1 MSLQDCDSCKLEL
14 TTAGADVGKVV
25 EAMQVCNCS
34 CGISFAAN
42 QGLPPRTFVSFDA
55 VAWVQR
61 RLADVV
67 SVEAAVAY
75 LDELLKRNRIRWVH

>member
-1 MSLQDCDSCKLEL
+1 MP
-14 TTAGADVGKVV
+14 
-25 EAMQVCNCS
+25 
-34 CGISFAAN
+34 

-61 RLADVV
+61 RLADVD

-75 LDELLKRNRIRWVH
+75 MDELLKRNRIRWGTLSMFLHFDVI